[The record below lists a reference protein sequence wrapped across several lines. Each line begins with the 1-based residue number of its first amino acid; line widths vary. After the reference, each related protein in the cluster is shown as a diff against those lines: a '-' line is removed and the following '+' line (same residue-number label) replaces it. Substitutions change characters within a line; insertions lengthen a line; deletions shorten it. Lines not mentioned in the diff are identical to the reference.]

1 MAGREIR
8 TVSYRRVLT
17 VTHPADDP
25 LTAADLAERLSQAAD
40 NDRLSNVVV
49 GAEHPEA
56 DLVAKEEPQ
65 QTLIAA
71 RSSLRDFEV
80 LLLVLY
86 AAYVVAVA
94 ATVVLLLRWGFTSG

>member
-25 LTAADLAERLSQAAD
+25 LIAADLAQRLSRAAD

-56 DLVAKEEPQ
+56 DPVAKEEPQ
-65 QTLIAA
+65 ETLIA
-71 RSSLRDFEV
+71 RSLRDFEV

-94 ATVVLLLRWGFTSG
+94 AMVVLLLRWGFTSG